1 MYMASD
7 SLKIEI
13 VDDAEVN
20 KKVELVC
27 RQTNYSKEE
36 ALEKLENHKFDEM
49 MVIKDYIK
57 GDKVQENNKENK
69 TVHEM
74 IHGEIRSY
82 FKN

>member
-1 MYMASD
+1 MATD

-13 VDDAEVN
+13 VDDSEVN
-20 KKVELVC
+20 NKVELVC

-36 ALEKLENHKFDEM
+36 AVEKLEKHKFNEM
-49 MVIKDYIK
+49 LVIKEYIQ
-57 GDKVQENNKENK
+57 GDKVQENAKENK

>member
-1 MYMASD
+1 MATD

-13 VDDAEVN
+13 VDDVEVN
-20 KKVELVC
+20 NKVDLVC

-36 ALEKLENHKFDEM
+36 ALEKLEKHKFNEM
-49 MVIKDYIK
+49 LVIKEYIK
-57 GDKVQENNKENK
+57 GDKVQENDKESK